1 MRNARMVSV
10 GRVARARSGRAAR
23 ARLRARSPSGIFWGA
38 PFFFRAREEKNLEGS
53 KKPYGRGAIAPGATF
68 ARART
73 CSSLVIRLDAI
84 VNLRWLCEKR
94 DSGGRGKPRLV
105 CDRQLSAPGNRR
117 GSGRKAWIFFHPRHN
132 RKLEKRDCRSSAR
145 FLCSRISRILLTRKQ
160 SDFSPVPVPGDA
172 TRRVD
177 DRDDG
182 KKKKANT
189 CQSAGNSGH
198 SVPPRAHQVRK
209 TRACRLFLDL
219 STDLSTF
226 PPINRTHPPQQPR
239 QKMKISAALISLF
252 VALAATGASAQLAN
266 IESDK
271 VFELHGSGTTNPQ
284 RFFWKVMDILEERA
298 ANPIKLTYR
307 GVGACPRPVNSD

>member
-1 MRNARMVSV
+1 MMVSV
-10 GRVARARSGRAAR
+10 GRVASARSGRAAR
-23 ARLRARSPSGIFWGA
+23 ARLRARSRPA
-38 PFFFRAREEKNLEGS
+38 FFLGCSLLRAREEKNLEGS

-105 CDRQLSAPGNRR
+105 CDRQLSSARETGVEAGGRRGFFFILGTIANSKNVTEEAARDFCVHGFHGFYSHANSQIFRLFRAPGGDAWTIETTGKRKKRTRANRR
-117 GSGRKAWIFFHPRHN
+117 
-132 RKLEKRDCRSSAR
+132 
-145 FLCSRISRILLTRKQ
+145 
-160 SDFSPVPVPGDA
+160 
-172 TRRVD
+172 
-177 DRDDG
+177 
-182 KKKKANT
+182 
-189 CQSAGNSGH
+189 GNSGH
-198 SVPPRAHQVRK
+198 SVSPRAHEVRK

-239 QKMKISAALISLF
+239 QKMKISAALIALF
-252 VALAATGASAQLAN
+252 VALAANGASAQLAS

-307 GVGACPRPVNSD
+307 GVGACPRPVNPE

>member
-1 MRNARMVSV
+1 M
-10 GRVARARSGRAAR
+10 
-23 ARLRARSPSGIFWGA
+23 
-38 PFFFRAREEKNLEGS
+38 EGS

-105 CDRQLSAPGNRR
+105 VTGNFQHRETGVEAGGRRR
-117 GSGRKAWIFFHPRHN
+117 GFFSILGTIAN
-132 RKLEKRDCRSSAR
+132 FEKRDCRRSAR
-145 FLCSRISRILLTRKQ
+145 FVFKDFTDFTHTQTVRFFACSRARRDAWTIETTGKRKKRTR
-160 SDFSPVPVPGDA
+160 A
-172 TRRVD
+172 NRR
-177 DRDDG
+177 
-182 KKKKANT
+182 
-189 CQSAGNSGH
+189 GNNGH
-198 SVPPRAHQVRK
+198 SVPPRAHEVRK

>member
-1 MRNARMVSV
+1 MQ
-10 GRVARARSGRAAR
+10 
-23 ARLRARSPSGIFWGA
+23 
-38 PFFFRAREEKNLEGS
+38 GS

-105 CDRQLSAPGNRR
+105 VTGNFQHRETGVEAGGRR
-117 GSGRKAWIFFHPRHN
+117 LDFFHLGTIAN
-132 RKLEKRDCRSSAR
+132 FEKRDCRRSAR
-145 FLCSRISRILLTRKQ
+145 FVFTDFTDFTHTQTVRFFACSRA
-160 SDFSPVPVPGDA
+160 PGDA

-177 DRDDG
+177 DQTTG
-182 KKKKANT
+182 KRKKRTRANRR
-189 CQSAGNSGH
+189 GYRGH

-209 TRACRLFLDL
+209 TRACRFFLDL
-219 STDLSTF
+219 STTTDLSDLRTF

-239 QKMKISAALISLF
+239 QKMKISAAFIALF
-252 VALAATGASAQLAN
+252 VALAANGASAQLAN